1 MERKGL
7 WKGGKETKRKSEG
20 GREGREETEWWKGG
34 KETKRKSE
42 GGREGTERE
51 NGMVEGR
58 GEMGEKKRIFE
69 LIGLN

>member
-1 MERKGL
+1 MVE
-7 WKGGKETKRKSEG
+7 
-20 GREGREETEWWKGG
+20 G